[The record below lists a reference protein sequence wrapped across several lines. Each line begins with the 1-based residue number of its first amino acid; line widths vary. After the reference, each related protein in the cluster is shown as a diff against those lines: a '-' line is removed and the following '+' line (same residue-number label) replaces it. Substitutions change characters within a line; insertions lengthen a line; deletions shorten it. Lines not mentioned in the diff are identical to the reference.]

1 MLPNTPEQWEND
13 NGKSVQVNCTKP
25 EDNSTDAQNGTS
37 SQVSLNGEQVL
48 KHSFLFLDFLIIICF
63 LCSDYNTSDSEDLF
77 ADDAYESEN
86 TYDLIDNQEAY
97 NASGNWSLY
106 EMEEGNFNLHTF
118 YTHI

>member
-1 MLPNTPEQWEND
+1 MERALKFPWTVSKYSNT
-13 NGKSVQVNCTKP
+13 
-25 EDNSTDAQNGTS
+25 
-37 SQVSLNGEQVL
+37 L
-48 KHSFLFLDFLIIICF
+48 FLFLDFLIIICF

-106 EMEEGNFNLHTF
+106 DNFSDQFVSKESHSDTEMEEGKFWFLF
-118 YTHI
+118 